1 MPSIHNPSPSLQSSK
16 SVWEDKYSEI
26 GEFWINPNLCV
37 VVPSFQ
43 GLAVSRTC
51 AARITLPFLSSLY
64 DPLPLFSLFPAS
76 SVRLEPADR
85 TDRDVVL
92 LSFVLFKRR
101 LLSILIW
108 GIIIS
113 NSFSFEL
120 ENFSLFCVQLV
131 RNRIDNVEKSHRMSQ
146 KLAFWFLLLLLFA
159 SEKPLDGNWI
169 MHTLILLVFFL
180 RACKGQMS
188 LFFLHR
194 KCQVT

>member
-1 MPSIHNPSPSLQSSK
+1 MRGQILRNRRILNKPQSLCRRTIFPGPGCIENVCSADHFALSLPSLR
-16 SVWEDKYSEI
+16 
-26 GEFWINPNLCV
+26 P
-37 VVPSFQ
+37 
-43 GLAVSRTC
+43 
-51 AARITLPFLSSLY
+51 LY
-64 DPLPLFSLFPAS
+64 LPLFPLFPAS
-76 SVRLEPADR
+76 SVRLEPAAADR

-92 LSFVLFKRR
+92 LHFILFKRR
-101 LLSILIW
+101 LLSILVW
-108 GIIIS
+108 EIIIS

-120 ENFSLFCVQLV
+120 ENFLLFCV

-188 LFFLHR
+188 LFFLYR

>member
-51 AARITLPFLSSLY
+51 AARITLPFLSPFY
-64 DPLPLFSLFPAS
+64 DPLPLFPLFPAS

-92 LSFVLFKRR
+92 LHFILFKRR
-101 LLSILIW
+101 LLSILVW
-108 GIIIS
+108 EIIIS

-131 RNRIDNVEKSHRMSQ
+131 RNRIDNVEKSQ
-146 KLAFWFLLLLLFA
+146 LKLPFWFLLLLLFA

-169 MHTLILLVFFL
+169 MHTLILLVFFFCA
-180 RACKGQMS
+180 RVKVKWV
-188 LFFLHR
+188 FFFYIENVKLH
-194 KCQVT
+194 K

>member
-1 MPSIHNPSPSLQSSK
+1 MRGQILRNRRILNKPQSLCRRTIFPGPGCIENVCSADHFALSLPSLR
-16 SVWEDKYSEI
+16 
-26 GEFWINPNLCV
+26 P
-37 VVPSFQ
+37 
-43 GLAVSRTC
+43 
-51 AARITLPFLSSLY
+51 LY
-64 DPLPLFSLFPAS
+64 LPLFPLFPAS
-76 SVRLEPADR
+76 SVRLEPAAADR

-92 LSFVLFKRR
+92 LHFILFKRR

-113 NSFSFEL
+113 NSFSLKL

-131 RNRIDNVEKSHRMSQ
+131 RNRIDNVEKSQ
-146 KLAFWFLLLLLFA
+146 LKLPFWFLLLLLFA

-169 MHTLILLVFFL
+169 MHTLILLVFFFA

>member
-92 LSFVLFKRR
+92 LHFILFKRR
-101 LLSILIW
+101 LLSILVW
-108 GIIIS
+108 EIIIS

-131 RNRIDNVEKSHRMSQ
+131 RNRIDNVEKSQ
-146 KLAFWFLLLLLFA
+146 LKLPFWFLLLLLFA

-188 LFFLHR
+188 LFFLYR

>member
-1 MPSIHNPSPSLQSSK
+1 MRGQILRNRRILNKPQSLCRRTIFPGPGCIENVCSADHFALSLPSLR
-16 SVWEDKYSEI
+16 
-26 GEFWINPNLCV
+26 P
-37 VVPSFQ
+37 
-43 GLAVSRTC
+43 
-51 AARITLPFLSSLY
+51 LY
-64 DPLPLFSLFPAS
+64 LPLFPLFPAS

-92 LSFVLFKRR
+92 LHFILFKRR

-131 RNRIDNVEKSHRMSQ
+131 RNRIDNVEKSQ
-146 KLAFWFLLLLLFA
+146 LKLPFWFLLLLLFA

-169 MHTLILLVFFL
+169 MHTLILLVFFFA

>member
-120 ENFSLFCVQLV
+120 ENFLLFCV

-169 MHTLILLVFFL
+169 MHTLILLVFFFCA
-180 RACKGQMS
+180 RVKVKWV
-188 LFFLHR
+188 FFFYIENVKLH
-194 KCQVT
+194 K

>member
-120 ENFSLFCVQLV
+120 ENFLLFCV
-131 RNRIDNVEKSHRMSQ
+131 RNRIDNVEKSQ
-146 KLAFWFLLLLLFA
+146 LKLPFWFLLLLLFA

-188 LFFLHR
+188 LFFLYR